1 MLNASKAG
9 FRRLLPLL
17 RPHLRQLMT
26 GGLCMVVYVGSFP
39 VLVSLAGELFPA
51 LGSKDLSRVLQLI
64 AQAVLIFAVQKLA
77 QFGQD
82 SLLAEPALLVSQR
95 LRRELFSTLQ
105 RVELGALEKLSA
117 GDLTYRL
124 TEDADRVSEVLYKTI
139 HDTVPS
145 VLQLLVVLGTMLW
158 LDWKLTIAILLLA
171 PVIVWL
177 ISLFGAQVMRATER
191 SQKKVSELAG
201 LLGEAI
207 EGLPLVRAFAAEP
220 WLQDR
225 FEQEISQHRQARQRT
240 YLLVA
245 LQHPVVGIIEV
256 IGLFA
261 VLGLAAWRIE
271 SGDLTI
277 PGLSSYLTGLIVLI
291 DPIAHVTNNFN
302 EFQQGQASLRR
313 LREIEQEPLE
323 PSDPADSVS
332 LGDVKGALSLESL
345 SFHYVPGQTVLDR
358 LDLQVPA
365 GSVLA
370 VVGPSGAGKSTL
382 FSLLLRFNTAQ
393 QGSILL
399 DGVDISSMRSRELRK
414 RVALVPQRTTVFSG
428 SIAEAIRVKGA
439 LSLESLSFH
448 YVKGQTVLDRLD
460 LQVPA
465 GSVLAVVGPSGA
477 GKSTLFS
484 LLLRFNTA
492 QQGSILLDG
501 VDISSMRSRELRKR
515 VALVPQRTTV
525 FSGSIAEAIRFG
537 RRATHEQMVSAA
549 RLANAD
555 DFIQALPDGYNTKLE
570 ERGSNLSGGQLQ
582 RIAIARA
589 VLGDP
594 AILLLDEATS
604 ALDAEAEAAVQLG
617 LNRAMADRTVIVIAH
632 RLATVQEADK
642 IVVLEHGRI
651 VELGSH
657 AELMNAYGRYR
668 DLCERQIIRGVEVT

>member
-1 MLNASKAG
+1 MLKPSQAG
-9 FRRLLPLL
+9 FRRLIPLL
-17 RPHLRQLMT
+17 RPHLRQLLL
-26 GGLCMVVYVGSFP
+26 GGACMLVYVGSFP
-39 VLVSLAGELFPA
+39 LLVQLAGELFPA
-51 LGSKDLSRVLQLI
+51 LGSRDLNRVMQLI
-64 AQAVLIFAVQKLA
+64 GKGVLIFFVQKLA

-82 SLLAEPALLVSQR
+82 SLLAGPALKVSQR

-158 LDWKLTIAILLLA
+158 LDWKLSLAILLLA

-177 ISLFGAQVMRATER
+177 ISLFGAQVMLATER

-225 FEQEISQHRQARQRT
+225 FEQEIAQHRQARQRT
-240 YLLVA
+240 YSLVA

-277 PGLSSYLTGLIVLI
+277 AGLSSYLTGLIVLI

-313 LREIEQEPLE
+313 LREIEQQPREPN
-323 PSDPADSVS
+323 DPTDAVS
-332 LGDVKGALSLESL
+332 LGDLSGALSLESL
-345 SFHYVPGQTVLDR
+345 SFSYTTGQPVLQE
-358 LDLQVPA
+358 LDLQVSA

-382 FSLLLRFNTAQ
+382 FSLLLRFNNAQ
-393 QGSILL
+393 HGRILL
-399 DGVDISSMRSRELRK
+399 DGVDLSRLKARDLRQ
-414 RVALVPQRTTVFSG
+414 RVALVPQRTMVFSG
-428 SIAEAIRVKGA
+428 
-439 LSLESLSFH
+439 
-448 YVKGQTVLDRLD
+448 T
-460 LQVPA
+460 
-465 GSVLAVVGPSGA
+465 
-477 GKSTLFS
+477 
-484 LLLRFNTA
+484 
-492 QQGSILLDG
+492 
-501 VDISSMRSRELRKR
+501 
-515 VALVPQRTTV
+515 
-525 FSGSIAEAIRFG
+525 IAEAIRFG
-537 RRATHEQMVSAA
+537 RRATEEQVANAA

-555 DFIQALPDGYNTKLE
+555 GFIQALPDGYNTLLE

-582 RIAIARA
+582 RVAIARA

-594 AILLLDEATS
+594 AVLLLDEATS

-617 LNRAMADRTVIVIAH
+617 LKRAMADRTVLVIAH
-632 RLATVQEADK
+632 RLATVQEADQ
-642 IVVLEHGRI
+642 IVVLEQGRI
-651 VELGSH
+651 VDSGTH
-657 AELMNAYGRYR
+657 DALMQRGGRYR
-668 DLCERQIIRGVEVT
+668 ELCERQFIRDLQNC